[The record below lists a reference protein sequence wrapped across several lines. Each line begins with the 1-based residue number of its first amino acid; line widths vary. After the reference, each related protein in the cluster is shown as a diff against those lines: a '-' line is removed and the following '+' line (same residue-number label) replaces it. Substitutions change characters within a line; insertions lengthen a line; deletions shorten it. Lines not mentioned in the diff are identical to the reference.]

1 MLVMR
6 HDSLTQEH
14 ARIARW
20 LPWLTKFVGSGNH
33 SRMSSRN
40 GIARLLGRRR
50 ALLLS
55 ALVVS
60 LPAQAQGPTVASA
73 RAAVG
78 VCTYETCAIRLDRG
92 FFSGRKVI
100 VGLDGQALSLG
111 PLGGGLVSVVDR
123 VPAAAAEARSGRGNA
138 IKSAVAGVL
147 GSIAVI
153 VAVRSYGDRDLV
165 IRDEGIAFGALTL
178 GLAGTITAGVQAM
191 YAERH
196 YSRAV
201 WLYNRELP
209 R

>member
-1 MLVMR
+1 M
-6 HDSLTQEH
+6 SL
-14 ARIARW
+14 
-20 LPWLTKFVGSGNH
+20 
-33 SRMSSRN
+33 RN
-40 GIARLLGRRR
+40 GSAHRKASLVATILV
-50 ALLLS
+50 LS
-55 ALVVS
+55 AVIAS
-60 LPAQAQGPTVASA
+60 LPVKAQGPTVASA
-73 RAAVG
+73 RAAVDA
-78 VCTYETCAIRLDRG
+78 CTYATCAIRLDRG

-100 VGLDGQALSLG
+100 VGLDGQELSLG

-123 VPAAAAEARSGRGNA
+123 VPAAAAEARSGRRNA
-138 IKSAVAGVL
+138 IKSTVAGVL

-165 IRDEGIAFGALTL
+165 IRDEGIAFGALAL
-178 GLAGTITAGVQAM
+178 GLAGSITAGVQGM